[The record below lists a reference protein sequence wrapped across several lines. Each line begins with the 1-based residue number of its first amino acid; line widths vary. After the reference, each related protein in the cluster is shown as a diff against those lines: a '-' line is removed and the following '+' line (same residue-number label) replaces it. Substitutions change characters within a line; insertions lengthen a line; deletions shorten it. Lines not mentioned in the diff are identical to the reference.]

1 MVSDSSLIPLVD
13 VQNVTLK
20 FDERIILS
28 HVSFSIQA
36 REIVTLV
43 GPNGAGKSSLL
54 RAILSLIPIY
64 QGTIE
69 KKPGIRIG
77 YMPQHI
83 TLEPSIPMTVDRFLR
98 LAPKTAQAK
107 LPEVIASLQLKPLL
121 KYHLH
126 RLSGGERQ
134 RVLLAR
140 ALANQPHLLVLDE
153 PAQGADVQGQAA
165 LYEKIRKIRDQQG
178 CSILMVSH
186 DLHMVMEGTD
196 QVLCV
201 NGHICC
207 SGSPKAVSQDPKF
220 LALFG
225 LEAPQGLAVYTHR
238 HTHQHD

>member
-1 MVSDSSLIPLVD
+1 MTSVSPTPLIDIKNL
-13 VQNVTLK
+13 TLK
-20 FDERIILS
+20 FDERVILS

-54 RAILSLIPIY
+54 RAILSLLPIY
-64 QGTIE
+64 SGNIK

-77 YMPQHI
+77 YMPQQMVI
-83 TLEPSIPMTVDRFLR
+83 EPSIPMTVERFLY
-98 LAPKTAQAK
+98 LAPKAAHPN
-107 LPEVIASLQLKPLL
+107 LPGIIDSLALQSLL
-121 KYHLH
+121 PYRLH

-140 ALANQPHLLVLDE
+140 ALANKPDLLVLDE
-153 PAQGADVQGQAA
+153 PAQGADVQGQAN
-165 LYEKIRKIRDQQG
+165 LYERIRKIRDQEG

-186 DLHMVMEGTD
+186 DLHMVMAGTD
-196 QVLCV
+196 RVICV

-207 SGSPKAVSQDPKF
+207 SGSPSSVSQDPAF

-225 LEAPQGLAVYTHR
+225 LDSPDGLAVYAHR

>member
-1 MVSDSSLIPLVD
+1 MTVLSSTPLID
-13 VQNVTLK
+13 VRDVTLK
-20 FDERIILS
+20 FDERTILS

-54 RAILSLIPIY
+54 RAILSLMPIY
-64 QGTIE
+64 SGVIE

-77 YMPQHI
+77 YMPQQI
-83 TLEPSIPMTVDRFLR
+83 TLERSIPMTVERFLR
-98 LAPKTAQAK
+98 LAPKTAHSN
-107 LPEVIASLQLKPLL
+107 LPDIIDSLQLQPLL
-121 KYHLH
+121 SYRLH

-140 ALANQPHLLVLDE
+140 ALANQPDLLVLDE

-196 QVLCV
+196 QVICV

-207 SGSPKAVSQDPKF
+207 SGSPSAVSQDPRF

-225 LEAPQGLAVYTHR
+225 LEAPHGLAVYTHH